1 MKKID
6 DKKQEKEQDIVSN
19 VSPIQYQQSP
29 KSNNYIMIALLMAVS
44 FFAGY
49 LLMKTTS
56 LQKSLTE
63 TKAQQGQG
71 TGAQQQAPPTKVSI
85 DKVKA
90 VFTDGFIRFGDNK
103 SKVLIVEVTDPSCP
117 YCHIAGGQ
125 NPELSKQ
132 ANFQYKSD
140 GGQYTP
146 PVPEIRKL
154 VEEGKA
160 SVAFIYGTGH
170 GNGRLGMEAMYCAF
184 EKGDFWPV
192 HDKLMNNEGYTL
204 LNDTIKNDRAQ
215 SQGLADYLASVT
227 DSAAMKKCLDS
238 AKYDAKLTRDEQE
251 IANGLGFQGTPHF
264 VVNETIVNGARDWKD
279 IKVIVDPL
287 L

>member
-6 DKKQEKEQDIVSN
+6 DKKLEKEQDIVSN
-19 VSPIQYQQSP
+19 DSPIQYQKSP

-56 LQKSLTE
+56 LQKSLVDA
-63 TKAQQGQG
+63 KAQQGQ
-71 TGAQQQAPPTKVSI
+71 TAGAQQQAPPTKVSI

-160 SVAFIYGTGH
+160 SLAFIYGTGH

-227 DSAAMKKCLDS
+227 DSVVMKECLDS

-279 IKVIVDPL
+279 PL

>member
-1 MKKID
+1 MKKITNKTEGND
-6 DKKQEKEQDIVSN
+6 QEKVIND
-19 VSPIQYQQSP
+19 SPIQYQQSP

-56 LQKSLTE
+56 LQKSLVDA
-63 TKAQQGQG
+63 KAQQGQTAG
-71 TGAQQQAPPTKVSI
+71 TQQQAPPTKVSI

-103 SKVLIVEVTDPSCP
+103 NKVLIVEVTDPSCP

-140 GGQYTP
+140 GGQYNP

-227 DSAAMKKCLDS
+227 DSAAMKGCLDS

-279 IKVIVDPL
+279 IKAIVDPL